1 MSMLFLL
8 YFDLLVNEFIQNLGS
23 LAVHF
28 VYRLPFVLQL
38 SSSCTFHQGLIF
50 LQLLVFTLLT
60 LYVVNC
66 LYSLKD
72 IIDVVYRKL
81 FVFLR
86 TLLTFYVVN
95 EVGRQEQIRPGV
107 EVVSLLKKKLHS
119 SPDVLDY
126 RFVSLET
133 VGRSS

>member
-1 MSMLFLL
+1 
-8 YFDLLVNEFIQNLGS
+8 
-23 LAVHF
+23 
-28 VYRLPFVLQL
+28 
-38 SSSCTFHQGLIF
+38 
-50 LQLLVFTLLT
+50 
-60 LYVVNC
+60 VNC